1 MIRVLY
7 HHRKYI
13 WENAW
18 GDLRHRYAGS
28 VMGIIWNIVIPLSQ
42 ILIFSLIFT
51 KIMVIRLPN
60 LPSPFAFPIYLCSGF
75 IPWIAFSECIMRG
88 ANAFLEN
95 AHFLRKMPIP
105 EQVFVAQSA
114 MSATMGLF
122 ISFGL
127 LLIIAWVMG
136 ISPSFFWFFLP
147 LIIILVQGFGFGI
160 GLLFSILNVFFR
172 DIGLVLG
179 LLIQI
184 WMWIT
189 PIVYPE
195 TILPD
200 IYLTYL
206 RFNPAYP
213 FIHAIRDVFLFARVP
228 QLWMWWAMIGW
239 ALGIPAIGYLI
250 LRKLRPEIRDV
261 L

>member
-13 WENAW
+13 WQNAW

-28 VMGIIWNIVIPLSQ
+28 VMGILWNIVIPLSQ

-51 KIMVIRLPN
+51 KIMVIRLSN
-60 LPSPFAFPIYLCSGF
+60 LPSHFAFPIYLCSGF
-75 IPWIAFSECIMRG
+75 IPWISFSECILRG
-88 ANAFLEN
+88 ANSFSEN

-105 EQVFVAQSA
+105 EQVFVAQTALSST
-114 MSATMGLF
+114 MSLF
-122 ISFGL
+122 ISLGL
-127 LLIIAWVMG
+127 LLIVAWVMG
-136 ISPSFFWFFLP
+136 IAPSWFWLFLP
-147 LIIILVQGFGFGI
+147 LIAILFQGFGFGL

-172 DIGLVLG
+172 DISLLLG
-179 LLIQI
+179 LLVQI
-184 WMWIT
+184 WMWMT
-189 PIVYPE
+189 PVVYPE

-200 IYLTYL
+200 TFLIYLRY
-206 RFNPAYP
+206 NPAYP
-213 FIHAIRDVFLFARVP
+213 FIKAIRDVFLFARVP
-228 QLWMWWAMIGW
+228 ESWIWWVMIGW